1 MNQRQQHRKL
11 NNGEKSSLTPQRIEA
26 LESLGFRWFL
36 GKGVRGKDRDVLSRT
51 CSSTPSIDSNDE
63 NVTKING
70 FKRKLLEEKDTIDVS
85 NIFAL
90 TDDLVCD
97 VLSFLPSLNCILSF
111 CLTSKRASRLLATY
125 QMEQLCQRLY
135 IAKFGM
141 EGINLNHSS
150 ISPFFWRNVW
160 HNIYCLS
167 RGLKNQ
173 AILDEIL
180 VEGQNYCETKRKK
193 IGILS
198 QDQEEEAIFYDNPS
212 SALSNT
218 GENCLGYYG
227 MLKFNVRVNAI
238 MRIHEQEMLA
248 VWGDFDGVRIID
260 GYSFSEANHGNSN
273 HFQSI
278 ADRGFGQILTA
289 IAAPVTA
296 PEHPCLYLGCDSGA
310 VLSVTA
316 RFCPN
321 TMSLK
326 FDITS
331 ATFSHTNK
339 VTSLT
344 WLSTPGTHMYNT
356 GMHLISGGCD
366 GKVHLYLESSSYD
379 GRVDLNKRVLCCSE
393 TIPILSLASCNS
405 QSRFGIL
412 PILIT
417 GDGDGN
423 IKLWKKNFLS
433 LTDQN
438 MPMFVPLQSRP
449 SQDICR
455 ITNVKVVGNK
465 LVVSG
470 DTSGSVR
477 VWNILNEDNGHSPK
491 LEMLFKIPA
500 AHGGAV
506 ELIEVV
512 GDVLLTAGGN
522 DGCIRGW
529 NLNRGDLIGSVSC
542 HDGVWQQQRYNSSKS
557 LLKSSVVALFF
568 TGFKSLV
575 SLCRDGS
582 IKPWG
587 YGDISGKNLDSLMRQ
602 VSWDLTDSEIE
613 GGVVPAAA
621 VLANLAGKSTSSL
634 LVPHSNPSVNVY
646 GIETLKDIMMCV
658 GNNQPTEGEKRLK
671 DCMRLS
677 IIKAAYEHASN
688 PEWSQ
693 FPETS
698 FIGADGRVYK
708 YVKYAFASFSGMRPC
723 TKCQMTNNGV
733 SKSIIVF
740 SRNISYCVIK
750 HFCSNLA
757 VTGIQLSFAVKAR

>member
-1 MNQRQQHRKL
+1 MNQRQQYRKL

-26 LESLGFRWFL
+26 LETLGFRWFL
-36 GKGVRGKDRDVLSRT
+36 GKGVRGKDRDVKSRT
-51 CSSTPSIDSNDE
+51 CSSTPSIDSNDK
-63 NVTKING
+63 NITKING
-70 FKRKLLEEKDTIDVS
+70 LKRNLLEEVDTIDDTS
-85 NIFAL
+85 NNAPNVFTL
-90 TDDLVCD
+90 TNDLVCH

-111 CLTSKRASRLLATY
+111 CLTSKRASRLLTTY

-135 IAKFGM
+135 INKFGM

-173 AILDEIL
+173 AILDEIML
-180 VEGQNYCETKRKK
+180 EGQNYCESKRKT

-198 QDQEEEAIFYDNPS
+198 QLQEDEAIFYDNPS
-212 SALSNT
+212 SALSHT
-218 GENCLGYYG
+218 GNNCLGYYG

-238 MRIHEQEMLA
+238 LRIHEQEMLA
-248 VWGDFDGVRIID
+248 VWGDFDGLRVID
-260 GYSFSEANHGNSN
+260 GYFEANHVNSN
-273 HFQSI
+273 HYQSI
-278 ADRGFGQILTA
+278 AERGFGRILTA
-289 IAAPVTA
+289 IAAPITG
-296 PEHPCLYLGCDSGA
+296 PEHPCLYLGCASGA

-321 TMSLK
+321 AMSLK

-331 ATFSHTNK
+331 ATFSHSNE

-379 GRVDLNKRVLCCSE
+379 GRVDLNRRVLCCSE

-405 QSRFGIL
+405 QSRFGML

-423 IKLWKKNFLS
+423 IKLWKKNLS

-438 MPMFVPLQSRP
+438 MPMFVPLQICP

-455 ITNVKVVGNK
+455 ITNLKVVRNK

-477 VWNILNEDNGHSPK
+477 VWEILNEDNGHSPK
-491 LEMLFKIPA
+491 LAMLFKIPA
-500 AHGGAV
+500 THVGAI
-506 ELIEVV
+506 EQIEVV
-512 GDVLLTAGGN
+512 GNVLLTTGGN
-522 DGCIRGW
+522 DGCVRGW
-529 NLNRGDLIGSVSC
+529 NLNRGDFIGSVSC
-542 HDGVWQQQRYNSSKS
+542 HDGVWQQKQYNSSKS

-587 YGDISGKNLDSLMRQ
+587 YGHVSEKNLNS
-602 VSWDLTDSEIE
+602 SWDFTDTEIE

-634 LVPHSNPSVNVY
+634 LVPHSNPSVHVF
-646 GIETLKDIMMCV
+646 GIKTLKDIMMCV
-658 GNNQPTEGEKRLK
+658 GIGSHQPTEDQKRLK

-708 YVKYAFASFSGMRPC
+708 YVKYAFARFSGMRPC
-723 TKCQMTNNGV
+723 TKCQMANNGV
-733 SKSIIVF
+733 SISCIVF
-740 SRNISYCVIK
+740 P
-750 HFCSNLA
+750 
-757 VTGIQLSFAVKAR
+757 